1 MSITVKSH
9 IDHEKLALK
18 PTLKALDDV
27 TLRVISQVNTDPS
40 SDIFPYLVEYDRLEE
55 FEAVLDE
62 DPTVENYEL
71 MSKDDETGIY
81 YIEYSDETRL
91 ISEIVTAVN
100 GFMTEAKTQ
109 DRGWLV
115 QLQLPDRE
123 ALNTIWEYAEDK
135 NIQMEI
141 ISIYDS
147 WGGDAEMSYGLTPE
161 QEEALVVALESGYF
175 SEPREKTLSETAEE
189 VGLSSTAMSGRL
201 RRGMRNLVSAALTD
215 DRDEP

>member
-1 MSITVKSH
+1 MPITVKSH

-18 PTLKALDDV
+18 PTLNKLDDIK
-27 TLRVISQVNTDPS
+27 LRVISQVNTDPS
-40 SDIFPYLVEYDRLEE
+40 SNIFPYLVEYEHLQE
-55 FEAVLDE
+55 FEETLDE

-81 YIEYSDETRL
+81 YIEYSDETKL

-100 GFMTEAKTQ
+100 GFMTEAKTK
-109 DRGWLV
+109 DMGWLV

-123 ALNTIWEYAEDK
+123 ALNTIWEYAEDQ
-135 NIQMEI
+135 NIHMEI

-175 SEPREKTLSETAEE
+175 SEPREKTLSETADE

-215 DRDEP
+215 ERDES

>member
-9 IDHEKLALK
+9 IDHEKLALT
-18 PTLKALDDV
+18 PTLNKLDDIK
-27 TLRVISQVNTDPS
+27 LQVISQVNTDPS
-40 SDIFPYLVEYDRLEE
+40 SDIFPYLVEYENSQE
-55 FEAVLDE
+55 FENTLDE

-71 MSKDDETGIY
+71 MSADDDTGIY
-81 YIEYSDETRL
+81 YIEYSDEARL

-100 GFMTEAKTQ
+100 GFMTEAKTK

-123 ALNTIWEYAEDK
+123 SLNTIWEYAEDQ
-135 NIQMEI
+135 NIHMEI

-175 SEPREKTLSETAEE
+175 SEPREKTLSEIADE

-215 DRDEP
+215 ERDEN